1 MSTYGELRVL
11 VATLLLCGFSF
22 SSGLEVGLTGK
33 SLIFPYETD
42 YSYVRLTP
50 QKPLELSAFT
60 LCMRLATELQEERQM
75 ILFAYRTGDFDELN
89 VWREPDG
96 RISFYLSGDGVFFSL
111 PPLTTFKTSLCLT
124 WESKTGLS
132 AFWMNGIRSARQ
144 VYKAGHTIRGKGTV
158 LLGQDP
164 DRYLGDYEALQSYV
178 GEISDLNMWDFVFS
192 EETASLASVRASRTP
207 STVSTAELVV
217 APSGE
222 ELSSLISVGGG

>member
-1 MSTYGELRVL
+1 MLTYRDLGVL
-11 VATLLLCGFSF
+11 VAPLLLCGFSL
-22 SSGLEVGLTGK
+22 SSASEGLSGK

-60 LCMRLATELQEERQM
+60 LCMRLATELQDDRQI

-89 VWREPDG
+89 VWREKDG
-96 RISFYLSGDGVFFSL
+96 RISFYLSGDGINFNL

-132 AFWMNGIRSARQ
+132 AFWMNGVRSARQ
-144 VYKAGHTIRGKGTV
+144 VYKTGHTIRGKGTV

-164 DRYLGDYEALQSYV
+164 DRYLGDYEAVQSFV
-178 GEISDLNMWDFVFS
+178 GEISDLNMWDFVLTES
-192 EETASLASVRASRTP
+192 QIKALHA
-207 STVSTAELVV
+207 
-217 APSGE
+217 GE
-222 ELSSLISVGGG
+222 RVPKGNIFDWNTITYHVNGNVLIVPD

>member
-1 MSTYGELRVL
+1 MLSYRDLVVL
-11 VATLLLCGFSF
+11 VASLLLYGFSL
-22 SSGLEVGLTGK
+22 SSASEVGLSGK

-50 QKPLELSAFT
+50 QKPLELNAFT
-60 LCMRLATELQEERQM
+60 LCMRLATELQEDRQI

-89 VWREPDG
+89 VWREKDG
-96 RISFYLSGDGVFFSL
+96 RLSFYLSGDGVNFNL
-111 PPLTTFKTSLCLT
+111 PALTTFKTSLCLT

-164 DRYLGDYEALQSYV
+164 DRYLGDYEAVQSFV
-178 GEISDLNMWDFVFS
+178 GEISDVNMWDFVLTES
-192 EETASLASVRASRTP
+192 QIKAVH
-207 STVSTAELVV
+207 
-217 APSGE
+217 SGE
-222 ELSSLISVGGG
+222 RVPKGNIFDWNTIAYHINGNVLIVPD